1 MYMLLSVYIPALM
14 REIGAHNMT
23 RATIFTDNCGKQFKC
38 KFHFGWVADSGV
50 KVCDNDG
57 QPTEKNV
64 HLEHHYFG
72 ACREKNISDSEGGV
86 TKTYARN
93 KATNMSWRVTGP
105 RDLCA
110 KLGMDL
116 DFKLRE
122 ATDEEREIF
131 YADPTHVR
139 RSGQILMTKVCVGEH
154 YIIPCGVSRFAVAA
168 SFEPNTS

>member
-1 MYMLLSVYIPALM
+1 
-14 REIGAHNMT
+14 
-23 RATIFTDNCGKQFKC
+23 
-38 KFHFGWVADSGV
+38 
-50 KVCDNDG
+50 
-57 QPTEKNV
+57 
-64 HLEHHYFG
+64 
-72 ACREKNISDSEGGV
+72 ISDSEGGV

-139 RSGQILMTKVCVGEH
+139 RSGQILMTK
-154 YIIPCGVSRFAVAA
+154 ISRGDDGT
-168 SFEPNTS
+168 EMCKTLLIKKNPNTLCGR